1 MKPKSLLNDE
11 TRKEN
16 SIYKKKKQQ
25 AKTCVNLGQLNKFM
39 TWVIR
44 SQ

>member
-16 SIYKKKKQQ
+16 SIYKKKQQ